1 MIQQEINEYMER
13 RTKEWYEIDN
23 VEKIDSP
30 ALVVY
35 PYRVQENIDLIVKM
49 AGGPLT
55 LRPHVKTHKSAEV
68 TTMLME
74 AGIEKFKCATI
85 AEAEM
90 LASCGVKDVLMAYQL
105 TAVKTQRWISLMRKY
120 KEIAFSC
127 LVDNLATVA
136 QLSAEA
142 IRSGVVISVYLD
154 LDVGM
159 HRTGLRPDREVADLY
174 DTINKFPGIKLKG
187 LHAYDGHINHAD
199 IGARKEWWEKA
210 FGPVMSLKQALIN
223 RGYKNVK
230 LIAGGSPTFP
240 FLAGKE
246 DVECSPGTFVFWDWG
261 YQQAIPEQE
270 FQPAALV
277 ISRIISLPGDRLICL
292 DLGHKSIASEN
303 ELSKRVLFLN
313 APDLK
318 MVSHSEEH
326 LVVEAP
332 ENHGFKIGDVLYG
345 LPYHIC
351 PTAALHKNSF
361 VIKQNVCMDNWFKVH
376 ETVRFYLDN

>member
-1 MIQQEINEYMER
+1 MER
-13 RTKEWYEIDN
+13 KTKEWYEIEN
-23 VEKIDSP
+23 VARIDSP

-35 PYRVQENIDLIVKM
+35 PDRMQENIDLIVEM
-49 AGGPLT
+49 AGDPLT

-68 TTMLME
+68 TKMMME

-90 LASCGVKDVLMAYQL
+90 LGNCGAKDVLLAYQP
-105 TAVKTQRWISLMRKY
+105 TTVKAQRWISLINKY
-120 KEIAFSC
+120 ENTIFSC
-127 LVDNLATVA
+127 LVDNLGTVSE
-136 QLSAEA
+136 LSKAA
-142 IRSGVVISVYLD
+142 IKNGIVFSVYLD

-159 HRTGLRPDREVADLY
+159 HRTGLRPDRTAADLY

-187 LHAYDGHINHAD
+187 LHAYDGHINHPD
-199 IGARKEWWEKA
+199 IIERKAWWEKA
-210 FGPVMSLKQALIN
+210 FSPVMSLKQILIN

-240 FLAGKE
+240 FVAGKE

-261 YQQAIPEQE
+261 YQLAIPEQE
-270 FQPAALV
+270 FKPAALV
-277 ISRIISLPGDRLICL
+277 ISRVISLPDDNLICL

-318 MVSHSEEH
+318 MISHSEEH
-326 LVVEAP
+326 LVAEAP
-332 ENHGFKIGDVLYG
+332 EGHSWKIGDVLYG

-351 PTAALHKNSF
+351 PTVALYETSYA
-361 VIKQNVCMDNWFKVH
+361 IKSLCTEIWKILRNKKDSI
-376 ETVRFYLDN
+376 